1 MGSVGHGDSS
11 WNERAQQPGPNLLN
25 WHLMT
30 KAFTAALSPIF
41 VYKASNVYYHQE
53 EENTKL

>member
-1 MGSVGHGDSS
+1 
-11 WNERAQQPGPNLLN
+11 
-25 WHLMT
+25 MT